1 MKGLISVGAQ
11 IVGNGDVREAIVV
24 TVTDT
29 GMGMRAEEID
39 QIFEKYKQSGTKS
52 LRGGGG
58 TGLGLYIVKQVV
70 EAHGGE
76 VSVASIEGVGTS
88 MVLRLPV
95 KRVAA

>member
-1 MKGLISVGAQ
+1 
-11 IVGNGDVREAIVV
+11 
-24 TVTDT
+24 
-29 GMGMRAEEID
+29 
-39 QIFEKYKQSGTKS
+39 
-52 LRGGGG
+52 
-58 TGLGLYIVKQVV
+58 VKQVI